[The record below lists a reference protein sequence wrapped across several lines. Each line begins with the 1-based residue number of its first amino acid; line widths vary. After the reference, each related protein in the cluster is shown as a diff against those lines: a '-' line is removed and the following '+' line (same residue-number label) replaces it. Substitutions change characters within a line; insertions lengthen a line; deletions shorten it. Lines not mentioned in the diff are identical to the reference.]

1 MVEIRP
7 FDSAPEEM
15 AGFLRRVWLDA
26 GQGRVLTP
34 LWSREYLDWQFFD
47 NPHAERDYM
56 LAAYDR
62 GRMVGAFLA
71 VDGLFRAG
79 DHTFRGSWGSWLTVA
94 PEYRAQF
101 LAPQLVAAMCER
113 HVARG
118 SWLITGYGY
127 PSVAGMSIEFWQ
139 AFAHAWPKVVSIG
152 PAIAMW
158 VRVLKL
164 KTAMRASL
172 SWLDTVKYGALGGLA
187 CWPRVHGTDPSVRPA
202 RVEDVPACLD
212 LLQDAAGSLPFA
224 FVWEAARLAHQLC
237 YGSVAQ
243 SLVATHEGTVVAWI
257 NFHQLHLS
265 GRERVPIGVIDHF
278 VVPRAHIARYG
289 AALLRAAL
297 GRMRARGDA
306 VATILNLPMWP
317 KSTLIRCGFVPLHL
331 GYRRIAVWP
340 DPKHR
345 HPWTKRAF
353 LLLR

>member
-15 AGFLRRVWLDA
+15 ASFLRGVWLDA

-71 VDGLFRAG
+71 VDGCFRAG
-79 DHTFRGSWGSWLTVA
+79 HCTFRGSWGSWLTVA
-94 PEYRAQF
+94 PEYRGQF

-113 HVARG
+113 HAARG
-118 SWLITGYGY
+118 SRLITGYGY
-127 PSVAGMSIEFWQ
+127 PSLAGMSIEFWR
-139 AFAHAWPKVVSIG
+139 AFARAWPDVVSIG
-152 PAIAMW
+152 PAIAIW
-158 VRVLKL
+158 VRILDAKAVI
-164 KTAMRASL
+164 RASY
-172 SWLDTVKYGALGGLA
+172 SWVDTVMYGALAGLA
-187 CWPRVHGTDPSVRPA
+187 SWSRADGTHPSVRPA
-202 RVEDVPACLD
+202 RPEDVPACLD
-212 LLQDAAGSLPFA
+212 MLEDAAGSLPFS
-224 FVWEAARLAHQLC
+224 FVWQAPRLAHQLC
-237 YGSVAQ
+237 YGTVAQ
-243 SLVATHEGTVVAWI
+243 SLVAIHDGTVVAWI
-257 NFHQLHLS
+257 NFHQLQLN
-265 GRERVPIGVIDHF
+265 GRQRVPIGVIDHF
-278 VVPRAHIARYG
+278 VVRPPHIMRYG

-297 GRMRARGDA
+297 VKMRARGDA
-306 VATILNLPMWP
+306 AAIILNLPLWP
-317 KSTLIRCGFVPLHL
+317 RSSLIRCGFVPLHL

-345 HPWTKRAF
+345 YPWSKNAF